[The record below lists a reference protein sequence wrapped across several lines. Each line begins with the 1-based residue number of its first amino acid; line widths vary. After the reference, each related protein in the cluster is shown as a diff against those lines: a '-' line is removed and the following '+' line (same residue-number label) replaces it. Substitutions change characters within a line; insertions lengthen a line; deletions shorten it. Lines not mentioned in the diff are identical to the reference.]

1 LPDSVIERDKIVFND
16 FTQFLVVTAYR
27 HQAVGMGLLKISKA
41 CSSKPAGRNGLVG
54 CNKNTVL
61 ETEHFNGMFQAVTV
75 GSVSPEIASGRF
87 ITVHH
92 NAKLLL

>member
-61 ETEHFNGMFQAVTV
+61 ETEHFNGMFQ
-75 GSVSPEIASGRF
+75 GSHRGF
-87 ITVHH
+87 CITRNSFGAIYHC
-92 NAKLLL
+92 AP